1 MIWIIDAS
9 VAIRWFIEEEF
20 NANADQ
26 VLQRV
31 VDSPEF
37 FAVPELFGF
46 EVFSVLCRIHP
57 EGLRVFSEAVLPI
70 MNSGIFR
77 QPVSDNLIQKA
88 GMFVELG
95 LTGYDACYA
104 ALAMDLDGC
113 WLTFDKKAHQK
124 IEKKGISSF
133 IQSAMPEHWQ
143 DNFSDKL
150 RGISNSSGTSAT
162 DQRQR

>member
-9 VAIRWFIEEEF
+9 VTIRWFIEEEI
-20 NANADQ
+20 NANADL

-31 VDSPEF
+31 VNSPEF

-57 EGLRVFSEAVLPI
+57 EGMSVFSEAVLPI
-70 MNSGIFR
+70 LNSGILR

-104 ALAMDLDGC
+104 ALAMDLGGC
-113 WLTFDKKAHQK
+113 WLTFDKKAHRM
-124 IEKKGISSF
+124 IEKEGVSSF
-133 IQSAMPEHWQ
+133 ILNSMTKHW
-143 DNFSDKL
+143 
-150 RGISNSSGTSAT
+150 
-162 DQRQR
+162 